1 MKAKEYLS
9 QAIWLDKIIN
19 NKLEEKVR
27 LQALAEKTTST
38 YREDKVSGGKNAKSQ
53 MEEIIVKIIDLEYDI
68 VADIDRFVD
77 LKKEIMDTISQVKD
91 PCYQLL
97 LEMRYISN
105 KGWDE
110 ISVVIGYDK
119 RYTMKLHGRALKLI
133 DEILKEDTKRHRKT
147 PNTCGIV

>member
-9 QAIWLDKIIN
+9 QAIWLDKKIN

-38 YREDKVSGGKNAKSQ
+38 YREDKVSGGKNTKSQ
-53 MEEIIVKIIDLEYDI
+53 MEEIIVKIIDLEYEI

-77 LKKEIMDTISQVKD
+77 LKKEIMDTINQVKN

-110 ISVVIGYDK
+110 IAMEMGYDK
-119 RYTMKLHGRALKLI
+119 RYMMKLHGRALKII

-147 PNTCGIV
+147 PNTCDII

>member
-1 MKAKEYLS
+1 MTAKEYLS

-38 YREDKVSGGKNAKSQ
+38 YREDKVSGGKNTKSQ
-53 MEEIIVKIIDLEYDI
+53 MEEIIVKIIDLEHEI
-68 VADIDRFVD
+68 VANIDRFVD
-77 LKKEIMDTISQVKD
+77 LKKEIMDTINQVKD

-110 ISVVIGYDK
+110 VSMIMGYD
-119 RYTMKLHGRALKLI
+119 RRWVMQLHGRALKEI
-133 DEILKEDTKRHRKT
+133 DKILKKDTKIHR
-147 PNTCGIV
+147 NSHDECDIV